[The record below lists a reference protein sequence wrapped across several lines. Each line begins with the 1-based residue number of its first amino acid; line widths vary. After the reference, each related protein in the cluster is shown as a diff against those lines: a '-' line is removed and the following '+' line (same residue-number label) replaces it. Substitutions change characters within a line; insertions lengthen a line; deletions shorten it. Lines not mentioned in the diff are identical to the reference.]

1 MPASRKHPAPV
12 IRDAETADVPVLV
25 DFLTKLA
32 LHVSGAPPQDLK
44 ASERKRLGQA
54 LRTTLESP
62 NKKVVVAEAPG
73 FGLVGMGDI
82 SIWTSQGI
90 WEQAHD
96 IEYRSGIIDDIWVE
110 PDFRS
115 LGIFRALLR
124 ELVNFAELRGAQEL
138 ILEYSASNKEAN
150 AAWTKLGF
158 KTTGL
163 RAAAFTH
170 HVKEELA

>member
-1 MPASRKHPAPV
+1 
-12 IRDAETADVPVLV
+12 
-25 DFLTKLA
+25 
-32 LHVSGAPPQDLK
+32 
-44 ASERKRLGQA
+44 
-54 LRTTLESP
+54 
-62 NKKVVVAEAPG
+62 
-73 FGLVGMGDI
+73 MGDI